1 MTDTVPSRPRRRW
14 VRYAVMGVVTLAV
27 LALAAWYLTSARFQE
42 RMRRKVVAE
51 LEQMTGGRAELKS
64 FHCKPAMLQFE
75 VRDLTIHGLE
85 SSNQAPY
92 LHADRLLIR
101 LKILSLFRRQIGLRE
116 LELER
121 PVVHIIV
128 YPDGTTNQPAPG
140 TKATGE
146 ALAGVLFELAIDRLH
161 VDRGELRWNNQRVA
175 LDFAA
180 HDLLATMTRATA
192 ESTYEARI
200 QVGAL
205 DTKYGSFP
213 PLHGKT
219 ELQLALAPGK
229 AELRSFKLVS
239 DRSVLEARGIL
250 TDFRDPKIQLVYD
263 GSLDVVEFGALLRIP
278 ELRRGKLEVNGQG
291 TYYAQDFTSS
301 GRLVL
306 RGVEWRE
313 PGLRVPDLT
322 AAAKYS
328 LTRDRLVISN
338 LTAQA
343 LGGLISGGAAV
354 TNWASLD
361 PREGAAGR
369 AQPRQHGVG
378 HLRLSGVQI
387 EALARAVST
396 PKLPLDRINPAGAAR
411 GTVDLEW
418 TGSAKNLDATFVVE
432 VEPPTNPR
440 PRQLPVTARLQ
451 MVYRGSQA
459 ALDISQLNLATRAT
473 RFSAAGVL
481 GSTTARLSVTLNTG
495 DIAELQP
502 VLAAFHEPALP
513 VEVHGRASFTG
524 SVSGRLAGPT
534 ISGHLEIS
542 DFDTDF
548 ATAQIVVP
556 PGSGWSAA
564 PPRRMHWD
572 SLSADLVYSPSEL
585 SFHRGLLRRGAAQ
598 ARFDVTAGLRDGEL
612 EDASPFHGSVNIVG
626 AGLKDVQ
633 VLAGTA
639 YPITGRLSLNM
650 TLGGTRARPSGQG
663 TVEIAGGT
671 FAGESF
677 QSLRAALAWAG
688 RKVELDDIVLTR
700 NGAQVSGSLAYNF
713 GDTGFHFD
721 LTGTNFQLSKFPR
734 LQRPR
739 LTVAGVA
746 GFHLQGA
753 GTTEAPLIN
762 IELHIHDLVLN
773 QEQAGDFDLAG
784 VTHGPDLH
792 LTARSHFQTAELAID
807 GNVRLRGD
815 FPADVTL
822 RFSHLDI
829 NPLLRAYLAGKV
841 TGHSSIAGALD
852 LRGPLRRP
860 RDLNLTG
867 HLDQFSA
874 EIEKVGIESEGPIQ
888 FTLANEF
895 FTLDHLHLKGFN
907 RAQRGQNG
915 TAGAGPTTDITAGG
929 VIQLG
934 GGYEMNL
941 RADGVLDFGL
951 LQSFSPDLRSSGKM
965 EINVAVTGTL
975 SRPETQGQVRI
986 SNGAISY
993 IDLPNGLS
1001 NINGTLVF
1009 NDNRLRVQSLTA
1021 QTGGGT
1027 LTLGGFINYSHGLSF
1042 DLTASSHDIRLRYPP
1057 GVSSYADAELR
1068 FSGTPNNSLLAG
1080 TVTITKFGVSPQFD
1094 LAYYL
1099 QRFAQAPKVASPQSP
1114 LNNLHFDLHIVTA
1127 QELQVEMSMAKLS
1140 GNADLRLRGTASH
1153 PVLLGRVDIAQGN
1166 IDIAGTKYHLERG
1179 DLLFNNPTNIAP
1191 VIDVE
1196 ATARVRDY
1204 DISLG
1209 LHGPIA
1215 HPSVNYRSDPPL
1227 PTSDIIALLALGRT
1241 QEESVYY
1248 QTGPSQSL
1256 SELTSN
1262 AVLEQAL
1269 ANAYS
1274 SRAQRLFGASRI
1286 KIDPQAGG
1294 AEANPNARVTIEQ
1307 QVSDKVTLTFI
1318 SNVSQSAQQI
1328 VQVEYNINRRLSV
1341 VAVRDQN
1348 GVLSFERQIPAAEA
1362 LKVDYSPGRRYDIPT
1377 RCPRRSPA
1385 AHSTAR
1391 FARSEHGPGSPPAEF
1406 FPRITAFPPAT
1417 F

>member
-1 MTDTVPSRPRRRW
+1 VI
-14 VRYAVMGVVTLAV
+14 VAATLAV

-42 RMRRKVVAE
+42 RVRRRVVAE
-51 LEQMTGGRAELKS
+51 LEQMTGGRVELES
-64 FHCKPAMLQFE
+64 FHCKPAMLQLDL
-75 VRDLTIHGLE
+75 RGLTIHGLE
-85 SSNQAPY
+85 ASDQAPY

-101 LKILSLFRRQIGLRE
+101 LKILSLLQRQIGLRE
-116 LELER
+116 LTLER

-146 ALAGVLFELAIDRLH
+146 ALAGVLFELAIGRMQ
-161 VDRGELRWNNQRVA
+161 VDRGELLWNDRRVA
-175 LDFAA
+175 LDFAVR
-180 HDLLATMTRATA
+180 DLRATMTRASGENA
-192 ESTYEARI
+192 YDAHI

-205 DTKYGSFP
+205 DTKYGNLA

-219 ELQLALAPGK
+219 ELELALAPGRI
-229 AELRSFKLVS
+229 ELKSFKLVS
-239 DRSVLEARGIL
+239 DGSVLQAHGTLI
-250 TDFRDPKIQLVYD
+250 DFRDPKIQFVYD
-263 GSLDVVEFGALLRIP
+263 GSLDGAELGALARIP
-278 ELRRGKLEVNGQG
+278 ELRRGKLELNGQG
-291 TYYAQDFTSS
+291 AYHAQDFTST
-301 GRLVL
+301 GRMVL
-306 RGVEWRE
+306 KSVEWRQL
-313 PGLRVPDLT
+313 GLRVPDLT

-328 LTRDRLVISN
+328 LTRNRLVVSN
-338 LTAQA
+338 LNAQT
-343 LGGLISGGAAV
+343 LGGLISGSFAV
-354 TNWASLD
+354 TNWTSLGG
-361 PREGAAGR
+361 PREE
-369 AQPRQHGVG
+369 RQHGVG
-378 HLRLSGVQI
+378 HLRLSGVQVG
-387 EALARAVST
+387 ALATAIST
-396 PKLPLDRINPAGAAR
+396 PRLPLERMNSAGAAS
-411 GTVDLEW
+411 GTLDLEW
-418 TGSAKNLDATFVVE
+418 TGSLKNLEATVAVD
-432 VEPPTNPR
+432 VAPPASPR
-440 PRQLPVTARLQ
+440 PGQLPVTARLQ
-451 MVYRGSQA
+451 MVYRGAQA
-459 ALDISQLNLATRAT
+459 TLEISQLNLATRAT
-473 RFSAAGVL
+473 RFSATGAL
-481 GSTTARLSVTLNTG
+481 GSASARLNVTLNTT
-495 DIAELQP
+495 DLAELQSALA
-502 VLAAFHEPALP
+502 VLHQPRVAL
-513 VEVHGRASFTG
+513 EVHGRTSFTG
-524 SVSGRLAGPT
+524 SVRGRLTAPT

-548 ATAQIVVP
+548 SPGQMLLPAATGAV
-556 PGSGWSAA
+556 AA
-564 PPRRMHWD
+564 ASPRRLHWD
-572 SLSADLVYSPSEL
+572 SLSADLVYSPSEF
-585 SFHRGLLRRGAAQ
+585 SFHQGLLRRGAAQ
-598 ARFDVTAGLRDGEL
+598 ARFDVSEGLQNGEL
-612 EDASPFHGSVNIVG
+612 EDASSLRGHVRIAG
-626 AGLKDVQ
+626 ADLQDMQ
-633 VLAGTA
+633 LIAGTA
-639 YPITGRLSLNM
+639 YPITGKVSLNVS
-650 TLGGTRARPSGQG
+650 LGGTHSNPGGQG
-663 TVEIAGGT
+663 PLEITGGT
-671 FAGESF
+671 LAGESF
-677 QSLRAALAWAG
+677 QSLRATLAWAG
-688 RKVELDDIVLTR
+688 WEVKLTDLTLTH

-713 GDTGFHFD
+713 RDSGFHFD

-739 LTVAGVA
+739 LTVAGITA
-746 GFHLQGA
+746 FHVQGA
-753 GTTEAPLIN
+753 GTTAAPVIN

-773 QEQAGDFDLAG
+773 QEQAGDFDLTG
-784 VTHGPDLH
+784 VTRGPALH

-807 GNVRLRGD
+807 GDVRLRGD
-815 FPADVTL
+815 FPAEVTL
-822 RFSHLDI
+822 RFSQLDI
-829 NPLLRAYLAGKV
+829 NPLLRAYLGGKV

-867 HLDQFSA
+867 HVDQFSA
-874 EIEKVGIESEGPIQ
+874 EIEKVSIESEGPIQ
-888 FTLANEF
+888 FTLANEL
-895 FTLDHLHLKGFN
+895 FTLDRLHLKGFN
-907 RAQRGQNG
+907 RAQVAQNG
-915 TAGAGPTTDITAGG
+915 TAGAAPTTDITARGTVQIG
-929 VIQLG
+929 EKRELNV
-934 GGYEMNL
+934 

-951 LQSFSPDLRSSGKM
+951 LQSFNPDLRSSGRM
-965 EINVAVTGTL
+965 DISMAVSGTL

-986 SNGAISY
+986 TNGAISY

-1027 LTLGGFINYSHGLSF
+1027 LALGGFINYSHGLAF
-1042 DLTASSHDIRLRYPP
+1042 DLTATSHDIRLRYPP
-1057 GVSSYADAELR
+1057 GVSSYADADLR
-1068 FSGTPNNSLLAG
+1068 FSGTPSNSLLAG

-1099 QRFAQAPKVASPQSP
+1099 QRFAQASNVANPQSP

-1179 DLLFNNPTNIAP
+1179 DLLFNNPTTIAP

-1196 ATARVRDY
+1196 ASARVRDY

-1241 QEESVYY
+1241 HEESVYY

-1256 SELTSN
+1256 TELTSN

-1286 KIDPQAGG
+1286 KIDPQSGG
-1294 AEANPNARVTIEQ
+1294 AENNPNARVTIEQ

-1348 GVLSFERQIPAAEA
+1348 GVLSFDVKYRQR
-1362 LKVDYSPGRRYDIPT
+1362 KR
-1377 RCPRRSPA
+1377 
-1385 AHSTAR
+1385 
-1391 FARSEHGPGSPPAEF
+1391 
-1406 FPRITAFPPAT
+1406 
-1417 F
+1417 

>member
-1 MTDTVPSRPRRRW
+1 MTETVPSRPSRRW

-27 LALAAWYLTSARFQE
+27 LALAVWYLTSARFQE
-42 RMRRKVVAE
+42 QMRRKVVAE
-51 LEQMTGGRAELKS
+51 LAQMTGGRAELKS
-64 FHCKPAMLQFE
+64 FGWKLARLE
-75 VRDLTIHGLE
+75 LEARGLTIHGLE
-85 SSNQAPY
+85 SSDQVPY
-92 LHADRLLIR
+92 LHADRLLVR
-101 LKILSLFRRQIGLRE
+101 LKILSFFRRQIGLRE

-128 YPDGTTNQPAPG
+128 YPDGSTNQPAPG
-140 TKATGE
+140 TKVTGE
-146 ALAGVLFELAIDRLH
+146 AVAGVLFELAIDRLH
-161 VDRGELRWNNQRVA
+161 VDRGELLWNDRRVA

-180 HDLLATMTRATA
+180 RDLLATMTRVPA

-200 QVGAL
+200 RVGAL
-205 DTKYGSFP
+205 STKYGSFL

-219 ELQLALAPGK
+219 ELELGLAPGR
-229 AELRSFKLVS
+229 AELRSFKLLS
-239 DRSVLEARGIL
+239 DRSVLEARGTL
-250 TDFRDPKIQLVYD
+250 TDFRDPKIQFVYD
-263 GSLDVVEFGALLRIP
+263 GSLDAAELGAVVRIP

-291 TYYAQDFTSS
+291 TYHGQDLTSS

-306 RGVEWRE
+306 KGVEWRG

-328 LTRDRLVISN
+328 LTRDRLVISD

-343 LGGLISGGAAV
+343 LGGLISGSAAV
-354 TNWASLD
+354 TNWTSLG
-361 PREGAAGR
+361 PREG
-369 AQPRQHGVG
+369 RQHGVG
-378 HLRLSGVQI
+378 HLRLAGVQMG
-387 EALARAVST
+387 ALATAVST
-396 PKLPLDRINPAGAAR
+396 PRLPLDRINPAGAAN

-418 TGSAKNLDATFVVE
+418 TGSPKNLEATFVVD
-432 VEPPTNPR
+432 VEPPANPR
-440 PRQLPVTARLQ
+440 PGQLPVTARLQ
-451 MVYRGSQA
+451 MVYRGPQA

-481 GSTTARLSVTLNTG
+481 GLTTARLSVTLNTG
-495 DIAELQP
+495 DVAELQP
-502 VLAAFHEPALP
+502 VLAAFHGPAIP

-548 ATAQIVVP
+548 AAGQIAVP
-556 PGSGWSAA
+556 PGSGRPAAA
-564 PPRRMHWD
+564 PRRTHWD
-572 SLSADLVYSPSEL
+572 SVSADLVYSPSEL

-598 ARFDVTAGLRDGEL
+598 ARFDLSAGLRDGAL

-626 AGLKDVQ
+626 ADLQDVQ
-633 VLAGTA
+633 VLAGTT
-639 YPITGRLSLNM
+639 YPITGKLSLNM

-671 FAGESF
+671 LAGESF
-677 QSLRAALAWAG
+677 QRLRAALGLAG
-688 RKVELDDIVLTR
+688 REVELDDIVLTH
-700 NGAQVSGSLAYNF
+700 NGAQVRGSLAYNF
-713 GDTGFHFD
+713 GDSGFHFD

-753 GTTEAPLIN
+753 GTAAAPVIN
-762 IELHIHDLVLN
+762 IELHIHDLLLN

-784 VTHGPDLH
+784 VTRGPDLH

-807 GNVRLRGD
+807 GDIRLRGD

-829 NPLLRAYLAGKV
+829 DPLLRAYLGGKV

-867 HLDQFSA
+867 HVDQFSA

-895 FTLDHLHLKGFN
+895 LTLDHLHLKGFN

-915 TAGAGPTTDITAGG
+915 TAGAGPTSDITAGG

-934 GGYEMNL
+934 EDYEMNF
-941 RADGVLDFGL
+941 RASGVLDFGL
-951 LQSFSPDLRSSGKM
+951 LQSFNPDLASSGKM

-1042 DLTASSHDIRLRYPP
+1042 DLTATSQDIRLRYPP
-1057 GVSSYADAELR
+1057 GISSYADADLR

-1099 QRFAQAPKVASPQSP
+1099 QRFTRAPKVASPQSP
-1114 LNNLHFDLHIVTA
+1114 LNNLHFDLHIITA

-1140 GNADLRLRGTASH
+1140 GNVDLRLRGTANR

-1179 DLLFNNPTNIAP
+1179 DLLFNNPTAIAP

-1215 HPSVNYRSDPPL
+1215 RPSVNYRSDPPL

-1241 QEESVYY
+1241 QEEAVLS
-1248 QTGPSQSL
+1248 QAQPSQSFT
-1256 SELTSN
+1256 ELASN
-1262 AVLEQAL
+1262 AILGQAL
-1269 ANAYS
+1269 NTALS
-1274 SRAQRLFGASRI
+1274 GRAQRLFGVSRI
-1286 KIDPQAGG
+1286 KIDPQVGG
-1294 AEANPNARVTIEQ
+1294 AENNPNARVTIEQ
-1307 QVSDKVTLTFI
+1307 QVSDKVTVTFI

-1348 GVLSFERQIPAAEA
+1348 GVLSFDVKYRQR
-1362 LKVDYSPGRRYDIPT
+1362 KR
-1377 RCPRRSPA
+1377 
-1385 AHSTAR
+1385 
-1391 FARSEHGPGSPPAEF
+1391 
-1406 FPRITAFPPAT
+1406 
-1417 F
+1417 